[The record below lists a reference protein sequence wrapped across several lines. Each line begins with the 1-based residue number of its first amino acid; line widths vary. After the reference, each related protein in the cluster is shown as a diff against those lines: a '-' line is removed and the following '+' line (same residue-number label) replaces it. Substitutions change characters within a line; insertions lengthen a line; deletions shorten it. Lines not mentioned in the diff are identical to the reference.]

1 MELQVWWKI
10 KPTSVIQKIWK
21 VNLKINKLKKK
32 EGHHYKDDHNIKA
45 IFNFSQVKLVKIIMK
60 IR

>member
-10 KPTSVIQKIWK
+10 KPISVIQKIWK

-32 EGHHYKDDHNIKA
+32 EGCHYKDYHNIKA
-45 IFNFSQVKLVKIIMK
+45 IFNLSQVKLVKIIMK